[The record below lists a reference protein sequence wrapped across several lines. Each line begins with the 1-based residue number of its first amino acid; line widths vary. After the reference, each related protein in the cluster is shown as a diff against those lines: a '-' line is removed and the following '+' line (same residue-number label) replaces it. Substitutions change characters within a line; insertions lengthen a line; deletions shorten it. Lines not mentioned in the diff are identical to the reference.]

1 MLGENSEVPGE
12 EDILYFRGKRLDKGC
27 RKTSCLETCSI
38 WNLAMSRHHS
48 SLCWICGI
56 EMIIWRNNSNLTGKL
71 RYRWNAHMK
80 GLTII
85 GSDAGSIW
93 GQPVTAQTKTFERK
107 AGSSIC
113 DKSMRELKPPRTAS
127 NCLWQGIPN
136 PRKKDAI
143 RSATEISTWPV
154 AAARCWRSPVGGRRN
169 ARWVLILSNPV
180 IFEVQRRLKNVSD
193 PPSKSLGI

>member
-12 EDILYFRGKRLDKGC
+12 EDIFPWQETGQRMPEDELPWDMFDMK
-27 RKTSCLETCSI
+27 SCHEP
-38 WNLAMSRHHS
+38 HHS

-113 DKSMRELKPPRTAS
+113 DKSMRELKPPRPAS
-127 NCLWQGIPN
+127 NCSWQGIPD